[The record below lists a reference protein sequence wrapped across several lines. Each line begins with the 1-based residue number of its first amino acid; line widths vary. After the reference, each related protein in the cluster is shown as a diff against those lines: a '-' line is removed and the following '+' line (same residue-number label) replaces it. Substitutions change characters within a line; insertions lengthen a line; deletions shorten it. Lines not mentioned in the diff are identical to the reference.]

1 MVLHIGVLV
10 HVLACL
16 GSFRGGLRGRSLSFW
31 RRGLSLCVDAL
42 CVESAH
48 VCDLH
53 KILYC

>member
-42 CVESAH
+42 CVEATH